1 MRTKHIYFLLFIL
14 GISLS
19 NACKKDD
26 PPPANPTSGFTVS
39 KLTAVVDEEVQFT
52 NTSANATAF
61 KWSFGDGTTSTD
73 ASPKKSYQTS
83 DNFTVTLVATGAG
96 GSNTNTTVVKV
107 LPFGGFTV
115 ENEADLIANKPVQ
128 MTNSSKGAVSY
139 QWAFGDPANSTATT
153 ANPSFTYAAAGTY
166 TVTMKAI
173 SAVGETVVTKTITVK
188 AAPVTKDLYYME
200 YSGAASNIKK
210 LALDGTGTTTT
221 ILDITGKG
229 GSGMAFDAV
238 NNKVYFSDFEVADM
252 GNIWR
257 MNLDGTG
264 LTAIVSN
271 ISDPYG
277 VAIDA
282 AGGKVY
288 WVDDLGNVSRANL
301 DGSSP
306 QIGIVNIPGGQ
317 MRAIALDPENN
328 KMYFYEVNIEV
339 LYVANMD
346 GSNVTPLITG
356 SYGYGIFVDTVN
368 DKLYYDEQNAKKL
381 FQTNLDGSGQVTI
394 DASGAR
400 IYGMAIDYTDKK
412 LYWSGRESG
421 KITRANLDGSSPET
435 LATGLTSPRGIALKQ

>member
-52 NTSANATAF
+52 NTSANATSF

-153 ANPSFTYAAAGTY
+153 ANPTFTYPSAGTY
-166 TVTMKAI
+166 TVTLKAI
-173 SAVGETVVTKTITVK
+173 SAVGETAVSKTITVK
-188 AAPVTKDLYYME
+188 GAPVTKDLYYIE
-200 YSGAASNIKK
+200 YTANAIKK
-210 LALDGTGTTTT
+210 LALDGSGTTASV
-221 ILDITGKG
+221 LDITGKAG
-229 GSGMAFDAV
+229 AGMALDAI
-238 NNKVYFSDFEVADM
+238 NNKIYFSDFEVTGT

-264 LTAIVSN
+264 LTAIASN
-271 ISDPYG
+271 LTDPYG
-277 VAIDA
+277 VAVDPT
-282 AGGKVY
+282 GGKVY

-306 QIGIVNIPGGQ
+306 QIGLVNIPSGQ
-317 MRAIALDPENN
+317 MRAIALDVKNN
-328 KMYFYEVNIEV
+328 KMYFYEVNAEI
-339 LYVANMD
+339 LYVANLD
-346 GSNVTPLITG
+346 GSNVTPLITA
-356 SYGYGIFVDTVN
+356 SYGYAILVDNVN
-368 DKLYYDEQNAKKL
+368 NKLYYDEQNAGKL
-381 FQTNLDGSGQVTI
+381 FQTNLDGTGQITI
-394 DASGAR
+394 DADGTR
-400 IYGMAIDYTDKK
+400 IYGMVIDHTENK
-412 LYWSGRESG
+412 LYWSGRDNG
-421 KITRANLDGSSPET
+421 KIIRANLDGSSPET
-435 LATGLTSPRGIALKQ
+435 LATGLTSPRGIALKL

>member
-52 NTSANATAF
+52 NTSANATSF

-153 ANPSFTYAAAGTY
+153 ANPTFTYPAAGTY
-166 TVTMKAI
+166 TVTLKAI
-173 SAVGETVVTKTITVK
+173 SAVGETAVSKTITVK
-188 AAPVTKDLYYME
+188 GAPVTKDLYYIE
-200 YSGAASNIKK
+200 YTANAIKK
-210 LALDGTGTTTT
+210 LALDGSGTTASV
-221 ILDITGKG
+221 LDITGKAG
-229 GSGMAFDAV
+229 AGMALDAV
-238 NNKVYFSDFEVADM
+238 NNKIYFSDFEVTGT

-264 LTAIVSN
+264 LTAIASN
-271 ISDPYG
+271 LSDPYG
-277 VAIDA
+277 VAVDP

-306 QIGIVNIPGGQ
+306 QIGLVNIPSGQ
-317 MRAIALDPENN
+317 MRAIALDLKNN
-328 KMYFYEVNIEV
+328 KMYFYEVNAEI
-339 LYVANMD
+339 LYVANLD
-346 GSNVTPLITG
+346 GSNVTPLITA
-356 SYGYGIFVDTVN
+356 SYGYAILVDTVN
-368 DKLYYDEQNAKKL
+368 NKLYYDEQNAGKL
-381 FQTNLDGSGQVTI
+381 FQTNLDGTGQVTI
-394 DASGAR
+394 DADGTR
-400 IYGMAIDYTDKK
+400 IYGMAFDHTENK
-412 LYWSGRESG
+412 LYWSGRDNG
-421 KITRANLDGSSPET
+421 KVIRANLDGSSPET
-435 LATGLTSPRGIALKQ
+435 LATGLTSPRGIALKL

>member
-52 NTSANATAF
+52 NTSANATSF

-153 ANPSFTYAAAGTY
+153 ANPTFTYPAAGTY
-166 TVTMKAI
+166 TVTLKAI
-173 SAVGETVVTKTITVK
+173 SAVGETAVSKTITVK
-188 AAPVTKDLYYME
+188 GAPVTKDLYYIE
-200 YSGAASNIKK
+200 YTANAIKK
-210 LALDGTGTTTT
+210 LALDGSGTTASV
-221 ILDITGKG
+221 LDITGKAG
-229 GSGMAFDAV
+229 AGMALDAV
-238 NNKVYFSDFEVADM
+238 NNKIYFSDFEVTGT

-264 LTAIVSN
+264 LTAIASN
-271 ISDPYG
+271 LSDPYG
-277 VAIDA
+277 VAVDP

-306 QIGIVNIPGGQ
+306 QIGLVNIPSGQ
-317 MRAIALDPENN
+317 MRAIALDLKNN
-328 KMYFYEVNIEV
+328 KMYFYEVNAEI
-339 LYVANMD
+339 LYVANLD
-346 GSNVTPLITG
+346 GSNVTPLITA
-356 SYGYGIFVDTVN
+356 SYGYAILVDTVN
-368 DKLYYDEQNAKKL
+368 NKLYYDEQNAGKL
-381 FQTNLDGSGQVTI
+381 FQTNLDGTGQVTI
-394 DASGAR
+394 DADGTR
-400 IYGMAIDYTDKK
+400 IYGMAIDHTENK
-412 LYWSGRESG
+412 LYWSGRDNG
-421 KITRANLDGSSPET
+421 KVIRANLDGSSPET
-435 LATGLTSPRGIALKQ
+435 LATGLTSPRGIALKL

>member
-52 NTSANATAF
+52 NTSANATSF

-139 QWAFGDPANSTATT
+139 QWAFGDPANSVATE
-153 ANPSFTYAAAGTY
+153 ANPTFTYPAAGTY
-166 TVTMKAI
+166 TVTLKAI
-173 SAVGETVVTKTITVK
+173 SAVGETAVSKTITVK
-188 AAPVTKDLYYME
+188 GAPVTKDLYYIE
-200 YSGAASNIKK
+200 YTANAIKK
-210 LALDGTGTTTT
+210 LALDGSGTTASV
-221 ILDITGKG
+221 LDITGKAG
-229 GSGMAFDAV
+229 AGMALDAV
-238 NNKVYFSDFEVADM
+238 NNKIYFSDFEVTGT

-264 LTAIVSN
+264 LTAIASN
-271 ISDPYG
+271 LTDPYG
-277 VAIDA
+277 VAVDP

-306 QIGIVNIPGGQ
+306 QIGLVNIPSGQ
-317 MRAIALDPENN
+317 MRAIALDLKNN
-328 KMYFYEVNIEV
+328 KMYFYEVNAEI
-339 LYVANMD
+339 LYVANLD
-346 GSNVTPLITG
+346 GSNVTPLITA
-356 SYGYGIFVDTVN
+356 SYGYAILVDTVN
-368 DKLYYDEQNAKKL
+368 NKLYYDEQNAGKL
-381 FQTNLDGSGQVTI
+381 FQTNLDGTGQVTI
-394 DASGAR
+394 DADGTR
-400 IYGMAIDYTDKK
+400 IYGMAIDHTENK
-412 LYWSGRESG
+412 LYWSGRDNG
-421 KITRANLDGSSPET
+421 KVIRANLDGSSPET
-435 LATGLTSPRGIALKQ
+435 LATGLTSPRGIALKL

>member
-52 NTSANATAF
+52 NTSANATSF
-61 KWSFGDGTTSTD
+61 KWSFGYGTTSTD

-153 ANPSFTYAAAGTY
+153 ANPTFTYPSAGTY
-166 TVTMKAI
+166 TVTLKAI
-173 SAVGETVVTKTITVK
+173 SAVGETAVSKTITVK
-188 AAPVTKDLYYME
+188 GAPVTKDLYYIE
-200 YSGAASNIKK
+200 YTANAIKK
-210 LALDGTGTTTT
+210 LALDGSGTTASV
-221 ILDITGKG
+221 LDITGKAG
-229 GSGMAFDAV
+229 AGMALDAV
-238 NNKVYFSDFEVADM
+238 NNKIYFSDFEVTGT

-264 LTAIVSN
+264 LTAIASN
-271 ISDPYG
+271 LTDPYG
-277 VAIDA
+277 VAVDP

-306 QIGIVNIPGGQ
+306 QIGLVNIPTGQ
-317 MRAIALDPENN
+317 MRAIALDLKNN
-328 KMYFYEVNIEV
+328 KMYFYEVNAEI
-339 LYVANMD
+339 LYVANLD
-346 GSNVTPLITG
+346 GSNVTPLITA
-356 SYGYGIFVDTVN
+356 SYGYAILVDTVN
-368 DKLYYDEQNAKKL
+368 NKLYYDEQNAGKL
-381 FQTNLDGSGQVTI
+381 FQTNLDGTGQVTI
-394 DASGAR
+394 DADGTR
-400 IYGMAIDYTDKK
+400 IYGMVIDYTENK
-412 LYWSGRESG
+412 LYWSGRDNG
-421 KITRANLDGSSPET
+421 KIIRANLDGSSPET
-435 LATGLTSPRGIALKQ
+435 LATGLTSPRGIALKL